1 MANTDQSEGSAK
13 KIKGDL
19 KEAAGKL
26 TGDKDMETE
35 GQADQAEGTVQK
47 TWGDVKD
54 SV

>member
-1 MANTDQSEGSAK
+1 MANTDQSEGMGK
-13 KIKGDL
+13 KIKGTL

-26 TGDKDMETE
+26 TGDKKTEAE
-35 GQADQAEGTVQK
+35 GQADQAEGEVQK